1 MESREKK
8 GLMNLVKKGLV
19 DTQEKERV
27 GRIERAALKHITMC
41 KIDGE

>member
-1 MESREKK
+1 MQGR
-8 GLMNLVKKGLV
+8 NRDADIKKGLV
-19 DTQEKERV
+19 DSQEKERV